1 MPGVTMDPLMT
12 APQERPRSPSP
23 AIALSFFLAGALV
36 HANAATAAGYPAKPI
51 RIIMPN
57 SAGAATDTVA
67 RILAAKLT
75 DVTGQQI
82 IIDNRPGG
90 GGVIGMEAVKN
101 AAPDGYTLAQ
111 CGISQAI
118 RPALYRK
125 LPFDTV
131 HDFTRVS
138 MYGAVP
144 NVLVVHPSLPART
157 LKEFVAYAKANPGKI
172 NYASSGVGFS
182 THLTMELFK
191 TTAGIDLV
199 HVPYK
204 AGAQGNT
211 EVLAGQV
218 KTEFANLP
226 SQLQNVKAGRLVALA
241 VTSAKRNPELPA
253 VPTVIES
260 GYPGFEVTVWYGL
273 CAPAKTP
280 RDVTASLEAAVA
292 KTLAAPDLQQKFAA
306 QGVEPRPVAGAEFDR
321 FFAAEVARW
330 AKVVKDAG
338 IKPE

>member
-1 MPGVTMDPLMT
+1 MT
-12 APQERPRSPSP
+12 SSQAARSLL
-23 AIALSFFLAGALV
+23 IALSLLLAGGFCM
-36 HANAATAAGYPAKPI
+36 AAGYPAKPI
-51 RIIMPN
+51 RVIMPN

-75 DVTGQQI
+75 EVMGQQI

-90 GGVIGMEAVKN
+90 GGVIAMETVKN
-101 AAPDGYTLAQ
+101 APPDGYNLAQ
-111 CGISQAI
+111 CGVSQAI

-131 HDFTRVS
+131 RDFTRVV

-144 NVLVVHPSLPART
+144 NVLVVHPSLPVRT
-157 LKEFVAYAKANPGKI
+157 LKEFVAYAKANPGKV

-182 THLTMELFK
+182 PHLTMELFK

-211 EVLAGQV
+211 EVLAGQI

-226 SQLQNVKAGRLVALA
+226 SQLQNIKSGKLNALA
-241 VTSAKRNPELPA
+241 VTSAQRSPELPN

-260 GYPGFEVTVWYGL
+260 GYSGFEVTVWYGL

-280 RDVTASLEAAVA
+280 PDVVSTLEKSVA
-292 KTLAAPDLQQKFAA
+292 KAVSAADLQQKFAA
-306 QGVEPRPVAGAEFDR
+306 QGVEPKAVAGQEFDR
-321 FFAAEVARW
+321 FFTAEVTRW

>member
-1 MPGVTMDPLMT
+1 MTSSRITRSVPVT
-12 APQERPRSPSP
+12 
-23 AIALSFFLAGALV
+23 IALSLFLACGFAV
-36 HANAATAAGYPAKPI
+36 AADYPAKAV

-75 DVTGQQI
+75 DVTGQQM

-90 GGVIGMEAVKN
+90 GGVIAMEAVKN
-101 AAPDGYTLAQ
+101 ASPDGYTLGQ
-111 CGISQAI
+111 CGVSQAI
-118 RPALYRK
+118 RPALYQK

-131 HDFTRVS
+131 RDFIRVS

-157 LKEFVAYAKANPGKI
+157 LKEFVAYAKANPGKV

-182 THLTMELFK
+182 PHLTMEYFK

-199 HVPYK
+199 HVPYR

-211 EVLAGQV
+211 EVLAGQD

-226 SQLQNVKAGRLVALA
+226 SQLQSIKAGKLHALA
-241 VTSAKRNPELPA
+241 VTSVKRSSELPN
-253 VPTVIES
+253 VPTVSES

-280 RDVTASLEAAVA
+280 QNVVAALEKIVV
-292 KTLAAPDLQQKFAA
+292 KTLSAPDLQQKFAA
-306 QGVEPRPVAGAEFDR
+306 QGVEPRPVVGQEFDR
-321 FFAAEVARW
+321 FFNSEVARW

>member
-1 MPGVTMDPLMT
+1 MT
-12 APQERPRSPSP
+12 PSHAMRRVLP
-23 AIALSFFLAGALV
+23 AMAAFLLAGGLV
-36 HANAATAAGYPAKPI
+36 SGGPATAADYPTKPI

-75 DVTGQQI
+75 DVTGQQM

-90 GGVIGMEAVKN
+90 GGVIAMEAVKN
-101 AAPDGYTLAQ
+101 AAPDGYTLGQ
-111 CGISQAI
+111 CGVSQAI

-131 HDFTRVS
+131 RDFTRVS

-182 THLTMELFK
+182 PHLTMEYFK

-211 EVLAGQV
+211 EVLAGQI

-226 SQLQNVKAGRLVALA
+226 SQLQNIKAGKLHALA
-241 VTSAKRNPELPA
+241 VTSAKRSSELPA

-280 RDVTASLEAAVA
+280 QNVVAALEKIVGKA
-292 KTLAAPDLQQKFAA
+292 LSAPDLQQKFAA
-306 QGVEPRPVAGAEFDR
+306 QGVEPRPVAGQEFDR
-321 FFAAEVARW
+321 FFHSEVARW
-330 AKVVKDAG
+330 GKVVKDAG